1 MCIFSFKY
9 NELGKQFKENPMLLV
24 TEHSHLLSKILIK
37 SLLNGC
43 TKSTGTWCMMDVHKR
58 SISWSP
64 YYNLNL
70 SKMLFYQKL
79 YFWWYDS
86 LLSYGWFWYIS
97 LQQGYYIF
105 ASAFLPSSFLAFWA
119 DSNINWQWQEFMELK
134 TCLVNSQKSIKGD
147 QHRFH

>member
-70 SKMLFYQKL
+70 SKMLFFIKNC
-79 YFWWYDS
+79 
-86 LLSYGWFWYIS
+86 
-97 LQQGYYIF
+97 IF
-105 ASAFLPSSFLAFWA
+105 GDMTLSFLMDDFDTFHFNKAITFLQVLFFLVVFWHFG
-119 DSNINWQWQEFMELK
+119 Q
-134 TCLVNSQKSIKGD
+134 TPT
-147 QHRFH
+147 